1 MENIVRQLEISFLG
15 KGGKEMNFSVQ
26 AIKDLT
32 FRKSIFFGY
41 RKSDVQDFLR
51 HALEDYDSHELKD
64 REIALLKKQVE
75 SKKTVLKKKESTI
88 QSLEEEK
95 IELQEENDRLHVL
108 ELEKQEIERM
118 RIVAQEA
125 ANRVE
130 QESQKIMK
138 RAQKEKE
145 TLLAK
150 AEEQRLHALLD
161 VQMEMGTLEKEQA
174 SLKDELSQKKQ
185 ELLTLDYQCHEL
197 TRWKKQT
204 EKEVAVF
211 KQELSTIKEQLMEKY
226 SESLDAF
233 LEENLRFEED
243 SVEKVEQPVLQLH
256 AKKIV

>member
-1 MENIVRQLEISFLG
+1 
-15 KGGKEMNFSVQ
+15 MNFSVQ

-32 FRKSIFFGY
+32 FRKTLFFGY

-51 HALEDYDSHELKD
+51 HTLEDYDSHELKE
-64 REIALLKKQVE
+64 REIDLLKRQVE
-75 SKKTVLKKKESTI
+75 NKKTALKKKEATI
-88 QSLEEEK
+88 QTLEEEK
-95 IELQEENDRLHVL
+95 NLLQEENDRLQIL

-118 RIVAQEA
+118 RVIAQEA

-138 RAQKEKE
+138 RAQEEKE
-145 TLLAK
+145 TILKK

-161 VQMEMGTLEKEQA
+161 AQLSMGETEKEHAQ
-174 SLKDELSQKKQ
+174 LVEELSQKKQ

-226 SESLDAF
+226 AESLDAF
-233 LEENLRFEED
+233 LEENLRFEQD
-243 SVEKVEQPVLQLH
+243 SVEKNEQPVIQLH
-256 AKKIV
+256 TKKIG